1 MNTFEQLIGRN
12 IIKIQRLDAGD
23 DFPPLSFPLAIFV
36 MLDNNSGL
44 FIGFGFHSETT
55 ELNYMTLA
63 ELEDYYGTEYG
74 ETCLNKLDTDD
85 PLNKLVGQ
93 KIKSLNVGQL
103 QDDKIQ
109 GDTFVIK
116 SGQYAGVI
124 LQADN
129 NKVTIYSTK
138 NGGQILFD
146 TEELFPNNQSW
157 MLT

>member
-1 MNTFEQLIGRN
+1 VNTFEQLIGRQ
-12 IIKIQRLDAGD
+12 ITKILQLDTGD

-44 FIGFGFHSETT
+44 FIGFGFHNETT
-55 ELNYMTLA
+55 ELNYMNLVD
-63 ELEDYYGTEYG
+63 LKDYYGTEYG
-74 ETCLNKLDTDD
+74 ETCLNELKNDD

-93 KIKSLNVGQL
+93 KIKSLKVGQL
-103 QDDKIQ
+103 QDDKIM

-124 LQADN
+124 LVADN

-138 NGGQILFD
+138 TGGQILFD
-146 TEELFPNNQSW
+146 TEEGFPNKQSW
-157 MLT
+157 LLT

>member
-1 MNTFEQLIGRN
+1 MNTFEQLIGRQ
-12 IIKIQRLDAGD
+12 IINIQRLDTGE

-63 ELEDYYGTEYG
+63 DLEDYYGTEYG
-74 ETCLNKLDTDD
+74 ESCLNNLNNDD
-85 PLNKLVGQ
+85 PLNKLIGQ
-93 KIKSLNVGQL
+93 KIKSLKVGQL

-109 GDTFVIK
+109 GDNFVIK

-124 LQADN
+124 LQVDN

-146 TEELFPNNQSW
+146 TEELFPNKQNW
-157 MLT
+157 VLT